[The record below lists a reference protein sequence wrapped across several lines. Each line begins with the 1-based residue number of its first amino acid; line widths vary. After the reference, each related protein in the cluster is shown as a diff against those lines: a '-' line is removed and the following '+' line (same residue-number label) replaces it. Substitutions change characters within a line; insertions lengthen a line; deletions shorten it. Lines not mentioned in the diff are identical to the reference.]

1 MEHVLDKQWLAAT
14 ARQVGFIQRA
24 TSRVEGD
31 DFVKL
36 LTTEVI
42 ALPAIS
48 LAGMCDVL
56 RRINPKADMSP
67 QALSE
72 RINSKGAV
80 DYLKEVLRFA
90 VEENLRMSWERIS
103 PQLLAPF
110 KRVFLEDSTGMS
122 LHEKLAG
129 KFKGTGGNASK
140 AALKINFIFDLKRH
154 AIHELSATG
163 GNVPDQSRAAHVVEQ
178 LEKGDLVIRDL
189 GYFSIK
195 SLVAIDTMEAFYLS
209 RLLKGVGIYLC
220 PGPSSAAINIV
231 EYLNKEFA
239 HQDMMDLD
247 IHMGQEKH
255 PCRLVVYRAPEAVVN
270 ERIRKA
276 NASAKKKGRQLS
288 DAHKQWL
295 RFTLFVTNVS
305 RDTWLPDVV
314 GTIYRIRWQIELTF
328 KSWKSLCHIHV
339 LKGQRSE
346 RIECL
351 IYGRLIA
358 IVLITMIYGFCNWYC
373 DNQIQREACL
383 HKVVEWL
390 KRRERLSKAVLSCE
404 FDILLQDLIHDLP
417 KMLCK
422 QKRRRKTTLEL
433 IEAQVPYNDSFSNE
447 NNKIAA

>member
-24 TSRVEGD
+24 TSRIEGD

-36 LTTEVI
+36 LTTEVL

-48 LAGMCDVL
+48 LDGMCDVL
-56 RRINPKADMSP
+56 RRINPNADMSP

-90 VEENLRMSWERIS
+90 VEENLRMAWERIS
-103 PQLLAPF
+103 PHLLAPF
-110 KRVFLEDSTGMS
+110 KRVLLEDSTVMS

-129 KFKGTGGNASK
+129 KFKGTGGKASK
-140 AALKINFIFDLKRH
+140 AALKINFIFDLKSH
-154 AIHELSATG
+154 AIHELSVTG
-163 GNVPDQSRAAHVVEQ
+163 GNVPDQSRAAHIVEQ

-195 SLVAIDTMEAFYLS
+195 SLAAIDAMEAFYLS
-209 RLLKGVGIYLC
+209 RVLKGVGIYLC
-220 PGPSSAAINIV
+220 PEPSATAIDIV
-231 EYLNKEFA
+231 EYLDKESP
-239 HQDMMDLD
+239 HQNMMDLD
-247 IHMGQEKH
+247 IHLGQDKL

-288 DAHKQWL
+288 DDHKQWL

-305 RDTWLPDVV
+305 RDVWLPDVI
-314 GTIYRIRWQIELTF
+314 GTIYRVRWQIELTF
-328 KSWKSLCHIHV
+328 KSWKSLCHIHI
-339 LKGQRSE
+339 LKGTRSE
-346 RIECL
+346 RIECF

-358 IVLITMIYGFCNWYC
+358 IVLITIIYGFCSWYS

-390 KRRERLSKAVLSCE
+390 KRIERLSKAVRLCE
-404 FDILLQDLIHDLP
+404 FDMLLQDLIHDLP

-433 IEAQVPYNDSFSNE
+433 IEAQVPYNDSFCNE
-447 NNKIAA
+447 NNQIAA

>member
-1 MEHVLDKQWLAAT
+1 MEHVLDKQWLAST
-14 ARQVGFIQRA
+14 ARHVGFIQRA

-90 VEENLRMSWERIS
+90 VEENLEMAWERIS
-103 PQLLAPF
+103 PHLLAPF
-110 KRVFLEDSTGMS
+110 KRVFLEDSTVMS

-129 KFKGTGGNASK
+129 KFKGTGGKASK
-140 AALKINFIFDLKRH
+140 AALKINFIFDLKSH
-154 AIHELSATG
+154 AIHELSVTG
-163 GNVPDQSRAAHVVEQ
+163 GNVPDQSRAAHVVDQ

-189 GYFSIK
+189 GYFSTG
-195 SLVAIDTMEAFYLS
+195 SLAAIDTIEAFYLS
-209 RLLKGVGIYLC
+209 RVLKGVGIR
-220 PGPSSAAINIV
+220 PSAAAVDIV
-231 EYLNKEFA
+231 EYLDKEFA
-239 HQDMMDLD
+239 HQNMMDLD
-247 IHMGQEKH
+247 IHLGQDKL
-255 PCRLVVYRAPEAVVN
+255 PCRLVAYRAPEAVVN

-328 KSWKSLCHIHV
+328 KAWKSLCHIHII
-339 LKGQRSE
+339 KGQRSE

-358 IVLITMIYGFCNWYC
+358 IVLITIIYGFCSWYS
-373 DNQIQREACL
+373 DNKIQREACL

-390 KRRERLSKAVLSCE
+390 KRRERLSKAVLFCE

-433 IEAQVPYNDSFSNE
+433 IEAQVPYNDSFCNE
-447 NNKIAA
+447 NNQIAA